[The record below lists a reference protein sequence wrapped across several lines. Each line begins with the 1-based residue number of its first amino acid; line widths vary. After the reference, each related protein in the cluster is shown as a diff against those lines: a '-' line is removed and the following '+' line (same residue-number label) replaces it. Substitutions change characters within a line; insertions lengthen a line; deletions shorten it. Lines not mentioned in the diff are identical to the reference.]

1 MLNYLVYIISLKNDI
16 KRREHMNDLMVN
28 LGLEY
33 QFFDAVESTDITDD
47 IIGNL
52 FTSVDYYE
60 HNVNQLAVMATLL
73 SHVSLIRK
81 ANQNNFNILILQD
94 DVDLV
99 KDIDFK
105 NVNFSQFD
113 VFNIGT
119 NGKKTIDCH
128 SYFVSLNGTKKIL
141 NHFDN
146 NKITQAFDWEMV
158 KIKDLNLKFVDQPFF
173 IQLKDKF
180 ISNLAPNGYGIK

>member
-81 ANQNNFNILILQD
+81 ANQNNFNILILED

-99 KDIDFK
+99 KDFDFK